1 MIFLSITFLDC
12 SECLSNIV
20 AQTKVFDIY
29 TIWNGKCKVFQFNQ
43 SLSVGPKVY
52 LSFDVDKTEDYFVTV
67 TSRNE
72 YVFALQQQWL
82 KNPPMTT
89 EVKSNMFIEFQR

>member
-52 LSFDVDKTEDYFVTV
+52 LSFDVDKTEDYFVMV

>member
-1 MIFLSITFLDC
+1 M
-12 SECLSNIV
+12 
-20 AQTKVFDIY
+20 
-29 TIWNGKCKVFQFNQ
+29 FQFNQ

-52 LSFDVDKTEDYFVTV
+52 LSFDVDKTEDYFVMV

-82 KNPPMTT
+82 QVAFLQQNVIRFSNLQISKKNIPKNYP
-89 EVKSNMFIEFQR
+89 ELEI